1 MALRLADFVERCRG
15 ALLMIEDLYV
25 LEENGFFAP
34 YLAYDGF
41 GSAGSFSGV
50 SGVSSGAVTGA
61 SCSELTAGG

>member
-1 MALRLADFVERCRG
+1 
-15 ALLMIEDLYV
+15 MIEDLCV

-34 YLAYDGF
+34 YLTYDGF

-61 SCSELTAGG
+61 SCSEFTAGG